1 MHVGG
6 PRTQPVS
13 TNNCLVCSVYSYI
26 APSNKAIP
34 LPLPATKKKYLL
46 LFFILLANQQLSEIK
61 LKAATPK
68 NKGIMPL
75 SPWVDAAGRFWGPLH
90 SSLRP

>member
-34 LPLPATKKKYLL
+34 LPLPATKKKH
-46 LFFILLANQQLSEIK
+46 LLANQQLSEIK

-75 SPWVDAAGRFWGPLH
+75 SPWVDAAGRF
-90 SSLRP
+90 